1 MKYRITKL
9 TFKHFFGHTHGMQ
22 KFQGQGLN
30 LNPSSEER
38 HGSDNTG
45 SLSQWATREHLK
57 FFSFVLFFPFKA
69 APTAY
74 GSSQAEGWIS
84 ATAAAYTTATA
95 TGDPSLVCSLHHSSW
110 QHQILNP
117 LSETKDRTRIL
128 MDISRIHFHSAIMG
142 TPHFFLIKFSSLSN
156 HNLLR
161 KPSSKGHSIKFG
173 IC

>member
-74 GSSQAEGWIS
+74 GSSRLGVESVLQLRPTPQPQQQGTQALS
-84 ATAAAYTTATA
+84 AAYTTAHGNTRYLTHWA
-95 TGDPSLVCSLHHSSW
+95 RPRIEPASSW
-110 QHQILNP
+110 ILVGF
-117 LSETKDRTRIL
+117 
-128 MDISRIHFHSAIMG
+128 IS
-142 TPHFFLIKFSSLSN
+142 TVP
-156 HNLLR
+156 
-161 KPSSKGHSIKFG
+161 
-173 IC
+173 